1 MCFEPTASGRTGA
14 LLQVLVVED
23 QMLIAEDLAQTVL
36 ELGAAVVG
44 IAATAEEA
52 IRIAAERRPDVVL
65 IDIRLRGI
73 EDGIDAARGIREMS
87 NPAIIF
93 CTGNGDYSTRRRID
107 AFGNAQLLL
116 KPVDS
121 AELAQAIGQS
131 RSDWRREGQN

>member
-52 IRIAAERRPDVVL
+52 IRIAVERRPDVVV

-87 NPAIIF
+87 DPAIIF
-93 CTGNGDYSTRRRID
+93 CTGNGDYSTRRRIG

-131 RSDWRREGQN
+131 RPDWRREGRN